1 MQSKLQSGDLHFWY
15 DNADRHMITVCGRG
29 MNAKRIYSVFTP
41 KEFPGCGFESTAV
54 AAATQMPLERGSAQT
69 ALTANLG

>member
-1 MQSKLQSGDLHFWY
+1 MQSKLQIRELRFWY
-15 DNADRHMITVCGRG
+15 DNADRHMITVYGRG

-41 KEFPGCGFESTAV
+41 KEFPGCGFESTVV
-54 AAATQMPLERGSAQT
+54 AAASQMLLERGSVQL